1 MGVISRWA
9 DARAPCYRPSVREVE
24 WSGKSGR
31 MLRMSGSPP
40 MTIREGQTASPLGQ
54 GGGPVPVIDDTS
66 LVWVV
71 LDRAGEVVLMCSGG
85 RAAEVAQEWAER
97 GYETVLLDADEVYAA

>member
-1 MGVISRWA
+1 M
-9 DARAPCYRPSVREVE
+9 
-24 WSGKSGR
+24 
-31 MLRMSGSPP
+31 
-40 MTIREGQTASPLGQ
+40 
-54 GGGPVPVIDDTS
+54 PVIDDTS

-97 GYETVLLDADEVYAA
+97 GYDTVLLDADEVYAA